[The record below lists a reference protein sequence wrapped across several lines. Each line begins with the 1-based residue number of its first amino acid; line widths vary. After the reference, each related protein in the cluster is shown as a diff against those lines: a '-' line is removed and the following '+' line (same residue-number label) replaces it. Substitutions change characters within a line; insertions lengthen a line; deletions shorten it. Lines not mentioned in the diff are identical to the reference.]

1 MGGCMSD
8 KAQPIQEAV
17 VLAVGS
23 ELLTAYKV
31 DTNSL
36 FLTERLNEFGIS
48 IHYKAVIG
56 DHESDLA
63 RAINDAKQRAD
74 LVIVTGGL
82 GPTDDDVTRA
92 SLAKAFGVRLT
103 EDKSVMSSIRSR
115 FEIRGLNMPDVNR
128 RQALVPEGG
137 QVLEN
142 TCGTAPG
149 IWIEKERTICLL
161 LPGPPREL
169 RPMFDQVLQDRIA
182 PRTYGQRLFRRVL
195 MVVGQSESHV
205 EELTY
210 PVYSRWQSNKSP
222 ISTTILASLGQLEI
236 HLSTRSGDTDEAGR
250 ILQSATDELASVL
263 GKTLVST
270 CGESLELVVSRLL
283 KTVGCR
289 IAVAESCTGGLV
301 ASRLT
306 DVPGSSAYLLGG
318 WVTYSNE
325 AKVALGVNADLI
337 SGKGAVSE
345 EVVKA
350 MAVAARQRA
359 DADYG
364 LGITGIAGPEGG
376 STQKPV
382 GTVWFALAA
391 SDGIALC
398 RKFRFVGDRSRVKLQ
413 AAQTALDILRRELEL
428 R

>member
-1 MGGCMSD
+1 MN
-8 KAQPIQEAV
+8 KTLQPMKEAV

-23 ELLTAYKV
+23 ELLTAHKL

-48 IHYKAVIG
+48 IRYKAVIG

-63 RAINDAKQRAD
+63 TAISDATQRAD

-92 SLAKAFGVRLT
+92 AVAMAFGVLLK
-103 EDKSVMSSIRSR
+103 EDESVMASILSR
-115 FEIRGLNMPDVNR
+115 FKFRGLNMPDVNR

-142 TCGTAPG
+142 TQGTAPG
-149 IWIEKERTICLL
+149 IWMERESVICLL

-169 RPMFDQVLQDRIA
+169 RPMFDQVLEERIA
-182 PRTYGQRLFRRVL
+182 PRTHGQRLFRRVL
-195 MVVGQSESHV
+195 MVVGRSESHV

-210 PVYSRWQSNKSP
+210 PVYSRWQSSEP
-222 ISTTILASLGQLEI
+222 AISTTILASLGQLEI
-236 HLSTRSGDTDEAGR
+236 HLSTRSDDAREAGR
-250 ILQSATDELASVL
+250 ILEDAIDELGSVL
-263 GKTLVST
+263 GKALVSAS
-270 CGESLELVVSRLL
+270 GESLEIVVSRLL
-283 KTVGCR
+283 RQCGCR

-306 DVPGSSAYLLGG
+306 DVPGSSAYLLAA

-325 AKVALGVNADLI
+325 AKVALGVNAEVILD
-337 SGKGAVSE
+337 KGAVSE
-345 EVVKA
+345 DVAKA
-350 MAVAARQRA
+350 MAVAARQCA
-359 DADYG
+359 TADYG
-364 LGITGIAGPEGG
+364 LGITGIAGPGGG
-376 STQKPV
+376 SVQKPV
-382 GTVWFALAA
+382 GTVWFALAGRD
-391 SDGIALC
+391 SIVRC
-398 RKFRFVGDRSRVKLQ
+398 REFRFVGDRSRIKLQ
-413 AAQTALDILRRELEL
+413 ATQTALDMLRRELEL

>member
-1 MGGCMSD
+1 MN
-8 KAQPIQEAV
+8 KTLQPMKEAV

-23 ELLTAYKV
+23 ELLTAHKL

-48 IHYKAVIG
+48 IRYKAVIG

-63 RAINDAKQRAD
+63 TAISDATQRAD

-92 SLAKAFGVRLT
+92 AVAMAFGVLLK
-103 EDKSVMSSIRSR
+103 EDESVMASILSR
-115 FEIRGLNMPDVNR
+115 FKFRGLNMPDVNR

-142 TCGTAPG
+142 TQGTAPG
-149 IWIEKERTICLL
+149 IWMERESVICLL

-169 RPMFDQVLQDRIA
+169 RPMFDQVLEERIA
-182 PRTYGQRLFRRVL
+182 PRTHGQRLFRRVL
-195 MVVGQSESHV
+195 MVVGRSESHV

-210 PVYSRWQSNKSP
+210 PVYSRWQSSEP
-222 ISTTILASLGQLEI
+222 AISTTILASLGQLEI
-236 HLSTRSGDTDEAGR
+236 HLSTRSDDAREAGR
-250 ILQSATDELASVL
+250 ILEDAIDELGSVL
-263 GKTLVST
+263 LRQ
-270 CGESLELVVSRLL
+270 C
-283 KTVGCR
+283 GCR

-306 DVPGSSAYLLGG
+306 DVPGSSAYLLAA

-325 AKVALGVNADLI
+325 AKVALGVNAEVILD
-337 SGKGAVSE
+337 KGAVSE
-345 EVVKA
+345 DVAKA
-350 MAVAARQRA
+350 MAVAARQCA
-359 DADYG
+359 TADYG
-364 LGITGIAGPEGG
+364 LGITGIAGPGGG
-376 STQKPV
+376 SVQKPV
-382 GTVWFALAA
+382 GTVWFALAGRD
-391 SDGIALC
+391 SIVRC
-398 RKFRFVGDRSRVKLQ
+398 REFRFVGDRSRIKLQ
-413 AAQTALDILRRELEL
+413 ATQTALDMLRRELEL

>member
-1 MGGCMSD
+1 MS
-8 KAQPIQEAV
+8 KTAQPMKEAV

-23 ELLTAYKV
+23 ELLTAHKL

-48 IHYKAVIG
+48 IRYKAVIG
-56 DHESDLA
+56 DHKSDLA
-63 RAINDAKQRAD
+63 TAISDAIQRAD

-92 SLAKAFGVRLT
+92 AVAMAFGVLLK
-103 EDKSVMSSIRSR
+103 EDESVTASIRSL
-115 FEIRGLNMPDVNR
+115 FEVRGLNMPDVNQ

-142 TCGTAPG
+142 TQGTAPG
-149 IWIEKERTICLL
+149 IWMERERGICLL

-169 RPMFDQVLQDRIA
+169 RPMFDQVLEERIA

-195 MVVGQSESHV
+195 MVVGRSESHV

-210 PVYSRWQSNKSP
+210 PVYSRWQSNEP
-222 ISTTILASLGQLEI
+222 AISTTILASLGQLEI
-236 HLSTRSGDTDEAGR
+236 HLSTRSDDAREAGR
-250 ILQSATDELASVL
+250 ILEDATDELASVL
-263 GKTLVST
+263 GKALVSAS
-270 CGESLELVVSRLL
+270 GESLEIVVSRLL
-283 KTVGCR
+283 RKCGCR

-306 DVPGSSAYLLGG
+306 DVPGSSAYLLAA

-325 AKVALGVNADLI
+325 AKVELGVNAEVI
-337 SGKGAVSE
+337 SDKGAVSE
-345 EVVKA
+345 DVAKA

-359 DADYG
+359 TADYG
-364 LGITGIAGPEGG
+364 LGITGIAGPGGG
-376 STQKPV
+376 SVQKPV
-382 GTVWFALAA
+382 GTVWFALAGR
-391 SDGIALC
+391 DGIACC
-398 RKFRFVGDRSRVKLQ
+398 RKFRFSGDRSRIKFQ
-413 AAQTALDILRRELEL
+413 ATQTALDMLRREFEL